1 MLYLLYE
8 IRFSFG
14 QLPDWAKKQMKGE
27 SASSSPVPTKR
38 PSVALPQGKWSERV
52 EQSTGP
58 LTIKSFYHSDTVV
71 PTPFARPQPQP
82 QGMSCGFQIN
92 FNLEMYF
99 DADGL

>member
-1 MLYLLYE
+1 
-8 IRFSFG
+8 
-14 QLPDWAKKQMKGE
+14 MKGE

-71 PTPFARPQPQP
+71 PVPFAKPQP
-82 QGMSCGFQIN
+82 QGIFYGISYQYEYHW
-92 FNLEMYF
+92 L
-99 DADGL
+99 DAHE